1 MSERKDSKPNADLE
15 TVIPN
20 RTGRDLHDKDGATEG
35 HIRVET
41 YEGIGTRI
49 YVDLF
54 DSEEKDVDKAHITS
68 ESFAHSAEG
77 ADEATRFLQENGF
90 KVTARLAS
98 SA

>member
-1 MSERKDSKPNADLE
+1 MSEGKNSKPSGDIE
-15 TVIPN
+15 TVIPD
-20 RTGRDLHDKDGATEG
+20 RTGRDLRDKNGATDG
-35 HIRVET
+35 YIRVET

-54 DSEEKDVDKAHITS
+54 DSKEKDADKAHITS

-77 ADEATRFLQENGF
+77 ADEATTFLHENGF

-98 SA
+98 SE